1 MDNNTL
7 YIFFNESYFVPN
19 KKFAFDE
26 IIRSFDLF
34 IEKFNIILFVVDNKI
49 TDFFLQWKKIHPLS

>member
-49 TDFFLQWKKIHPLS
+49 TDFLFATE